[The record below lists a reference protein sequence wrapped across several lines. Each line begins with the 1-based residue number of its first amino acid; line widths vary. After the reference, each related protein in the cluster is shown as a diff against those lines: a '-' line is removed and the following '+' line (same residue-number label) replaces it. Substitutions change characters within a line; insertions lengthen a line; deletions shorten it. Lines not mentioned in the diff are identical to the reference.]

1 MEQIVYKIEQFE
13 GPLDL
18 LLTLVTKNKMNIED
32 IQISIIFDQYMEY
45 MNTMQSMNIE
55 LSAEFIVMASELMY
69 IKSKLLLPRMNEE
82 EEDPRERLAA
92 AILEYKRAKEASQKL
107 GSMYA
112 MYNGRM
118 AKDTDEISADR
129 SYVAEHD
136 INLLSLAITRI
147 MNNVKISDEEA
158 SEKIKPLISTRTVS
172 VNERV
177 FAILRILV
185 LNKGKVNV
193 MRCFE
198 GLYTRHE
205 IVATFMAILEM
216 LKAGRVLIKEEE
228 IEYTETGVIDLEDN
242 IYIELFEG
250 KIRATGDENDG

>member
-1 MEQIVYKIEQFE
+1 MEQIGYKIEQFE

-69 IKSKLLLPRMNEE
+69 IKSKLLLPRINE

-107 GSMYA
+107 GSLYA
-112 MYNGRM
+112 IYNGRM
-118 AKDTDEISADR
+118 EKDTDEISADR

-136 INLLSLAITRI
+136 INLLSIAIMKI
-147 MNNVKISDEEA
+147 MNNVKVSDEEA

-177 FAILRILV
+177 FAILRIL
-185 LNKGKVNV
+185 LINNGRVNV
-193 MRCFE
+193 LRCFE
-198 GLYTRHE
+198 GITTKHE
-205 IVATFMAILEM
+205 LVATFMAILEM
-216 LKAGRVLIKEEE
+216 LKAGRVMIKEDE
-228 IEYTETGVIDLEDN
+228 IEYSETGVIELENN

-250 KIRATGDENDG
+250 KIRSLGDENDG